1 MKRAALLP
9 PLLLAAAALLSA
21 PAWADAPEDAGA
33 DSGAATAGD
42 AADAGAAATAGDAAD
57 AGPAK
62 IWASC
67 AERVPEGATRPTLE
81 EAFPARGFSGYVA
94 TLEVTISHGK
104 GETVLP
110 EGFKVQ
116 AGGDAARALAEA
128 GFVIPEADA
137 GVGATLSTTP
147 GESGAVTKLSIPF
160 VPLPKDPGRN
170 AMILPPVPVAVARAS
185 GELVTVCTAP
195 HPILVED
202 PIANELDP
210 KVKPNPPPRPQREEW
225 VLARQLT
232 IGLLLGT
239 VLGGLL
245 AYLIRRWQR
254 RPKVIVA
261 PPPRPPWEVALEE
274 LDELRRSSLLTE
286 GRNDEHFDRVSD
298 CVRKYLG
305 ARYGFD
311 GLETTTDE
319 MRGLL
324 KRVRPPVPELKKIGA
339 FLSDCDLVKFARV
352 LPEESDCIDALRRGE
367 QIVRM
372 TIPAARRPAPPQ
384 GDPKAGPK
392 AEPRAPGA
400 AGDAE
405 EVEEETSP

>member
-1 MKRAALLP
+1 MKATWRRRLPALLMG
-9 PLLLAAAALLSA
+9 AGALLSA
-21 PAWADAPEDAGA
+21 PAWADDPP
-33 DSGAATAGD
+33 
-42 AADAGAAATAGDAAD
+42 DAGAAADTAD
-57 AGPAK
+57 AGDPADAGAAK

-67 AERVPEGATRPTLE
+67 VERVPEGATRPKIE

-94 TLEVTISHGK
+94 ALEVTISHGK

-116 AGGDAARALAEA
+116 AGGDPAKALTEA

-137 GVGATLSTTP
+137 GVSATLSTTQA
-147 GESGAVTKLSIPF
+147 ESGAVTKLSIPF
-160 VPLPKDPGRN
+160 VPLPKEPGRN

-185 GELVTVCTAP
+185 GEIVTVCTAP

-232 IGLLLGT
+232 IGLLLGV

-254 RPKVIVA
+254 RPKVVPA
-261 PPPRPPWEVALEE
+261 PPPRLPWVVALEE

-311 GLETTTDE
+311 GLESTTDE
-319 MRGLL
+319 MRALL
-324 KRVRPPVPELKKIGA
+324 KRVRPPVPELKKIAA

-352 LPEESDCIDALRRGE
+352 LPEESDCVDALRRGE

-372 TIPAARRPAPPQ
+372 TIPAPKRPAPPPANP
-384 GDPKAGPK
+384 G
-392 AEPRAPGA
+392 APGA
-400 AGDAE
+400 E
-405 EVEEETSP
+405 ETEEEASP

>member
-1 MKRAALLP
+1 MRAPRRA
-9 PLLLAAAALLSA
+9 LLAALWMGIGALVA
-21 PAWADAPEDAGA
+21 TPAWADEP
-33 DSGAATAGD
+33 
-42 AADAGAAATAGDAAD
+42 ADAGALAD
-57 AGPAK
+57 AGESADAEAEK
-62 IWASC
+62 IWTSC
-67 AERVPEGATRPTLE
+67 VERLPDGATRPKVE
-81 EAFPARGFSGYVA
+81 EAFPQRGFSGYVA
-94 TLEVTISHGK
+94 SLSVTVSHGK

-116 AGGDAARALAEA
+116 GGSKGGGGDAAKALAEA

-137 GVGATLSTTP
+137 GVSATLTTTK
-147 GESGAVTKLSIPF
+147 GETGTVTTLVIPF

-170 AMILPPVPVAVARAS
+170 AMILPPLPVAVARAS
-185 GELVTVCTAP
+185 GEIVTVCTQP

-210 KVKPNPPPRPQREEW
+210 KVKPNPPPRPQREDW
-225 VLARQLT
+225 ALARQLT
-232 IGLLLGT
+232 IGILLGA

-245 AYLIRRWQR
+245 AYAIWRWQK
-254 RPKVIVA
+254 RPKVVPM
-261 PPPRPPWEVALEE
+261 PPPRLPWVVALEE
-274 LDELRRSSLLTE
+274 LDALRRSSLLTD

-324 KRVRPPVPELKKIGA
+324 KRVRPPVPELKKIAA

-352 LPEESDCIDALRRGE
+352 VPEESDCIDALRRGE
-367 QIVRM
+367 HIVRM
-372 TIPAARRPAPPQ
+372 TIPAPKRPASSPHEPLSP
-384 GDPKAGPK
+384 GDSP
-392 AEPRAPGA
+392 
-400 AGDAE
+400 E
-405 EVEEETSP
+405 EAVP

>member
-1 MKRAALLP
+1 MRAPRRA
-9 PLLLAAAALLSA
+9 LLAALWMGIGALVA
-21 PAWADAPEDAGA
+21 TPAWADEP
-33 DSGAATAGD
+33 
-42 AADAGAAATAGDAAD
+42 ADAGALAD
-57 AGPAK
+57 AGESADAEAEK
-62 IWASC
+62 IWTSC
-67 AERVPEGATRPTLE
+67 VERLPDGATRPKVE
-81 EAFPARGFSGYVA
+81 EAFPQRGFSGYVA
-94 TLEVTISHGK
+94 SLSVTVSHGK

-116 AGGDAARALAEA
+116 GGSKGGGGDAAKALAEA

-137 GVGATLSTTP
+137 GVSATLTTTK
-147 GESGAVTKLSIPF
+147 GETGTVTTLVIPF

-170 AMILPPVPVAVARAS
+170 AMILPPLPVAVARAS
-185 GELVTVCTAP
+185 GEIVTVCTQP

-210 KVKPNPPPRPQREEW
+210 KVKPNPPPRPQREDW
-225 VLARQLT
+225 ALARQLT
-232 IGLLLGT
+232 IGILVGV

-245 AYLIRRWQR
+245 AYAIWRWQK
-254 RPKVIVA
+254 RPKVVPT
-261 PPPRPPWEVALEE
+261 PPPRLPWVVALEE
-274 LDELRRSSLLTE
+274 LDALRRSSLLTD

-324 KRVRPPVPELKKIGA
+324 KRVRPPVPELKKIAA

-352 LPEESDCIDALRRGE
+352 VPEESDCIDALRRGE
-367 QIVRM
+367 HIVRM
-372 TIPAARRPAPPQ
+372 TIPAPKRPASSPHEPLSP
-384 GDPKAGPK
+384 GDSPEEA
-392 AEPRAPGA
+392 AP
-400 AGDAE
+400 
-405 EVEEETSP
+405 